1 VTYSIPQKL
10 NLLIIA
16 VVSSSELSLLWLGSH
31 AEPLTMWICAIAFSF
46 LMLTNYALIHE
57 ATHGVLHEN
66 ARCNRLLGMLL
77 SWFFPTSFTLLRVT
91 HIVHHCCNRT
101 DHEMFDCYY
110 PGDNKLVKWVQWYG
124 LLLGIW
130 AWLIPVGTIIFA
142 FAPSVMHTF
151 AFKRARTTAIMFDD
165 FGPREI
171 NQIRAEVIVGI
182 MFWWAMFEILSLSWT
197 VVLAAFACF
206 AFNWSTRQYVTHAF
220 TPRSVRDGALNLRV
234 GPFMRWIL
242 LQGHWDLVHHQNPHA
257 PWTYLQKLARDSAPP
272 ESYWRQYF
280 RQWKG
285 PRLAL
290 EPAPRPLSKS
300 SYQSM

>member
-1 VTYSIPQKL
+1 
-10 NLLIIA
+10 
-16 VVSSSELSLLWLGSH
+16 
-31 AEPLTMWICAIAFSF
+31 MWICAIAFSF

-66 ARCNRLLGMLL
+66 ARANHLLGMLC

-110 PGDNKLVKWVQWYG
+110 PGDNRFVKWVQWYG
-124 LLLGIW
+124 LLLGFW
-130 AWLIPVGTIIFA
+130 TWLIPIGTIVFTL
-142 FAPSVMHTF
+142 APGVMRSF

-171 NQIRAEVIVGI
+171 RQVRAEVILGVL
-182 MFWWAMFEILSLSWT
+182 FWWAIFEILSLSWI

-234 GPFMRWIL
+234 GPLMRWIL

-257 PWTYLQKLARDSAPP
+257 PWIYLQKLGRNSTPP
-272 ESYWRQYF
+272 VSYWRQYF

-285 PRLAL
+285 PRLAS